1 MKLNRKTIRKMILK
15 EMAEIMSGP
24 PSGNLTFQK
33 IADIH
38 RFVEFASPPPVGN
51 GRHWMFPQGID
62 DDTSKKLN
70 SLFVTRIGR
79 EDSNDSSALQE
90 YASMVMQIPGADLGS
105 IEEILDA

>member
-15 EMAEIMSGP
+15 EMAELIGGAP
-24 PSGNLTFQK
+24 KGNLTHQK

-38 RFVEFASPPPVGN
+38 RFVELASSYGN
-51 GRHWMFPQGID
+51 GRHWMFPQGVD
-62 DDTSKKLN
+62 DDTYSTLN
-70 SLFVTRIGR
+70 ALFVQKIARIG
-79 EDSNDSSALQE
+79 SNDPGALQE